1 MVIEKGL
8 AGSRGTT
15 SSSQVNIL
23 KHELNIIKPLQ
34 VVNNTN
40 FEKKQPPNNNQILS
54 RMQSSSLEYLN
65 TTDDEI

>member
-34 VVNNTN
+34 VGNNTN
-40 FEKKQPPNNNQILS
+40 YEKKQPPNNNQILS
-54 RMQSSSLEYLN
+54 RM
-65 TTDDEI
+65 